1 MEPGLLACWG
11 ERWLHTALLQADGR
25 LAQRLRWSADAPGV
39 AALSQALAAAP
50 CQVRHAALMV
60 QADVAPPAEAL
71 RQTLGLARVEL
82 LQRAQALALAAP
94 SRAAPHHVLLGS
106 ARPAVIDV
114 LCDLGPDAPTLA
126 TREGHSPAALSAL
139 LRQPWPLHHSC
150 RVIGDALRSADPT
163 QAAEALGMLCGLL
176 ALAGHRS
183 ILIHGPAPL
192 RNALAGWDWASRL
205 ARFQAAAPAIAW
217 WDDEGDSKP
226 DACLAGAAAHLTRY
240 LHAMPSGVCEQIR
253 ASYGRLTR
261 TEKRVAEVVLADP
274 AAALE
279 TATARLAEAAEVS
292 QPQVIRF
299 CRALGFEGVSSF
311 KRALGASLA
320 VSAHGDARAAP

>member
-1 MEPGLLACWG
+1 MELGLLACWG
-11 ERWLHTALLQADGR
+11 ESALHTALLQADGR
-25 LAQRLRWSADAPGV
+25 LAQRQHWPAESGM

-50 CQVRHAALMV
+50 FKVRHAALVV
-60 QADVAPPAEAL
+60 QADAAPPVEAL
-71 RQTLGLARVEL
+71 RQTLGLARVDL
-82 LQRAQALALAAP
+82 LQRAQALALAVP
-94 SRAAPHHVLLGS
+94 GHSTPHHALLGS
-106 ARPAVIDV
+106 TRPARADV
-114 LCDLGPDAPTLA
+114 LCDLGAKAPTLA
-126 TREGHSPAALSAL
+126 TCDGQNPAALTAL
-139 LRQPWPLHHSC
+139 LRQPWPLHHAG
-150 RVIGDALRSADPT
+150 RVLGDALRSADVA
-163 QAAEALGMLCGLL
+163 QAGEALTMLCGLL

-183 ILIHGPAPL
+183 ILIHGPAAL
-192 RNALAGWDWASRL
+192 RQALDGWDWSLRL
-205 ARFQAAAPAIAW
+205 IRFQATAPAIAW
-217 WDDEGDSKP
+217 WDDDEAGRP
-226 DACLAGAAAHLTRY
+226 DACLAGAAVHLTRY
-240 LHAMPSGVCEQIR
+240 LHAGMPSEVCEHIR

-320 VSAHGDARAAP
+320 VRDAAAQFSAS